1 MSSRTV
7 AILYPGDMGSGLGR
21 LLRKHSVRVVTNLEG
36 RSPRSQQLALTAG
49 FEDLGSDRALLTTA
63 DTLISVLSL
72 RRLWLSPKEL
82 PRVQKQWNTASCV
95 LNFTSMRM
103 PCHHIRQGK

>member
-49 FEDLGSDRALLTTA
+49 FEDLSSDRALLTTA
-63 DTLISVLSL
+63 DTLISVLVPL

-95 LNFTSMRM
+95 LNFTSMLL
-103 PCHHIRQGK
+103 PC